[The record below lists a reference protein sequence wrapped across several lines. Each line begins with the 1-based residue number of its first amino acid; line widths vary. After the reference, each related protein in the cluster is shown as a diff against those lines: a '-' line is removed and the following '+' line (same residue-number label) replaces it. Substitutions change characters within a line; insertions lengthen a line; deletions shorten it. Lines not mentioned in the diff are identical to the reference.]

1 MVTTGDGSVRQSAS
15 GTTMVQLAS
24 YLLWGVF
31 FVFEVIAGD
40 YYVANVGLVI
50 AAAVIAL
57 PRLAPKAIEVIA
69 SVAAFTKVSGYLLA
83 FSGVIELL
91 DDIRFDSYDG
101 FVSVLGA
108 VLAYVA
114 YVMAFVGA
122 RSIED

>member
-50 AAAVIAL
+50 AAAVVAL
-57 PRLAPKAIEVIA
+57 PRLAPKAIEAIA